1 MQPSFSFDSL
11 RGRALDIS
19 ADSLPKLMEILRAI
33 HRADGFY
40 ARKYRAAGVDPLRV
54 HSSADFAKLP
64 FTTKAEIAADQTD
77 HPPYGSNLILPRR
90 DYSRVH
96 QTSGTSTGRPL
107 RWLDTPLSWRWI
119 LDCWS
124 QGFRG
129 CIGLTPHDRVFFPF
143 SFGPFLGFWAAF
155 EAVARDGHMAIS
167 GGGMPTTARLRAL
180 IEHEATVVCCT
191 PTYALHLAE
200 VAVAEKMD
208 LAASAVRAVVVA
220 GEPGGGI
227 PATRERIAQAWGAR
241 VYDHYGL
248 TEVGPVAFETTER
261 PNEMKLLES
270 EFIVEVL
277 DPVSGTP
284 SETGELVVTNL
295 GRLGSPLIRYRTGDL
310 VTLSPD
316 RDAQGRLYIAGGILS
331 RADDM
336 LHIRGNNLYPSA
348 LEAVIRRFRDVAEF
362 RIVVDDSETLSDL
375 KIEIEPADATAGA
388 KLAESVARA
397 IRDAL
402 LFRVDVVSLSPGSLP
417 RFELKSRRVVR
428 LKKSV

>member
-1 MQPSFSFDSL
+1 MDNN
-11 RGRALDIS
+11 
-19 ADSLPKLMEILRAI
+19 ADSLPKLLRILREI
-33 HRADGFY
+33 DRANGFY
-40 ARKYRAAGVDPLRV
+40 ARKYRAAGFDPLRIQ
-54 HSSADFAKLP
+54 SLADFADLP
-64 FTTKAEIAADQTD
+64 YTTKAEIAVDQTEY
-77 HPPYGSNLILPRR
+77 PPYGSNLILPRK

-96 QTSGTSTGRPL
+96 QTSGTSTGRPM

-124 QGFRG
+124 QGFRD
-129 CIGLTPHDRVFFPF
+129 CIGLTPDDRVFFPF

-155 EAVARDGHMAIS
+155 EAVARGGHLAIS
-167 GGGMPTTARLRAL
+167 GGGMPTTARLQAL
-180 IEHEATVVCCT
+180 VEHGATVICCT

-200 VAVAEKMD
+200 VAVAEKID
-208 LAASAVRAVVVA
+208 LAGSTIRAVVVA

-248 TEVGPVAFETTER
+248 TEVGPVAFETTDR

-270 EFIVEVL
+270 EFFVEVL
-277 DPVSGTP
+277 DPATDRPGES
-284 SETGELVVTNL
+284 GELVLTNF

-316 RDAQGRLYIAGGILS
+316 RDERGNRYIAGGILS

-336 LHIRGNNLYPSA
+336 IHIRGNNLYPSA
-348 LEAVIRRFRDVAEF
+348 LEAVIRRFREVVEF
-362 RIVVDDSETLSDL
+362 RILVEDSETLSDL
-375 KIEIEPADATAGA
+375 KIEIEPADAAAGA
-388 KLAESVARA
+388 KLTESVARA

-402 LFRVDVVSLSPGSLP
+402 LFRVDVVAVAPGSLP

-428 LKKSV
+428 VRKSV